1 MRLLKLQHKVHLN
14 DYFHA
19 THISEGMQFIQSVA
33 SAASDISGYS
43 MRSPE
48 EEALFRFRCACQL
61 IDEFC
66 ALDDVSTSKYYH
78 IVALIEES

>member
-1 MRLLKLQHKVHLN
+1 
-14 DYFHA
+14 
-19 THISEGMQFIQSVA
+19 MQFIQSVA

-48 EEALFRFRCACQL
+48 EEALFRFRSACQL

-66 ALDDVSTSKYYH
+66 ALDDISTSKFNRFVTSH
-78 IVALIEES
+78 